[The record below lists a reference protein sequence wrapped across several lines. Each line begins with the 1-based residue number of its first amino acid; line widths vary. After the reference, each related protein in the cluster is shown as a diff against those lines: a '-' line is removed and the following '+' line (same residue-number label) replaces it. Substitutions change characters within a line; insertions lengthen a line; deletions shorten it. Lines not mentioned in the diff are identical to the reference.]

1 MSNDTT
7 HSPPPAAAPAVAQPS
22 SLRMV
27 FTMAG
32 LGLFCGILI
41 VLTFQLTL
49 PTIKVN
55 KARALEKAIFE
66 VVPAASTKTTFKLA
80 GNRLEPLA
88 GEDET
93 AIKYYAGY
101 DEDGRL
107 VGIALEA
114 AGQGFQDIVSI
125 LYGYSPECKC
135 VIGMTVLASK
145 ETPGLG
151 TKIETD
157 ADFVA
162 NFEALSAELT
172 GDGKRIAHPI
182 TLVKP
187 GEKSNA
193 WEIEAI
199 TGATISSRAI
209 ADILEKSTAERVP
222 VIERNL
228 DVLEGGER

>member
-7 HSPPPAAAPAVAQPS
+7 HSPPPSAASAVAQPS

-27 FTMAG
+27 LTMAG

-41 VLTFQLTL
+41 VLTFQLTM

-66 VVPAASTKTTFKLA
+66 VVPAATTKTTFKLT
-80 GNRLEPLA
+80 GDRLEPLP

-101 DEDGRL
+101 DEKGRL

-114 AGQGFQDIVSI
+114 AGQGFQDIVSM

-135 VIGMTVLASK
+135 VIGMKVLASK

-157 ADFVA
+157 ANFVA
-162 NFEALSAELT
+162 NFEALSAQLT
-172 GDGKRIAHPI
+172 PDGQRIAHPI

-187 GEKSNA
+187 GQKSNA

-199 TGATISSRAI
+199 TGATISSRAV
-209 ADILEKSTAERVP
+209 AYILEKSTAERVP

-228 DVLEGGER
+228 DVLEGGAR

>member
-1 MSNDTT
+1 MSNETP
-7 HSPPPAAAPAVAQPS
+7 HSPSPAAAAAVAQPS
-22 SLRMV
+22 SMRMV

-66 VVPAASTKTTFKLA
+66 VVPAATTKTTFKLA
-80 GNRLEPLA
+80 GYRLEPLP

-135 VIGMTVLASK
+135 VIGMKVLASK

-157 ADFVA
+157 ANFVA
-162 NFEALSAELT
+162 NFEALSVELT
-172 GDGKRIAHPI
+172 PDGKRIANPI

-187 GEKSNA
+187 GKKSNA

-199 TGATISSRAI
+199 TGATISSRAV
-209 ADILEKSTAERVP
+209 ANILEQSTAERVP

-228 DVLEGGER
+228 DALEGGER